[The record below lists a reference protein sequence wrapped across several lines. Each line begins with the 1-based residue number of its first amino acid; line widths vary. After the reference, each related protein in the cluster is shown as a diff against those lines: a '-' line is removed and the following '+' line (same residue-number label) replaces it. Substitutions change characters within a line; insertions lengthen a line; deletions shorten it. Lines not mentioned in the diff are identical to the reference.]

1 MILGVRAETIAIVD
15 FKRAARLFQLAGWT
29 WLGLPGQ
36 FSTRR
41 VQLRGTPPRECRLRV
56 TRVQTLKQSLVCTIQ
71 LESPERA
78 PGSPLIR
85 GDLTLAPAPNG
96 NAASRSVLSF
106 HGLTARNLADA
117 AGPAS
122 ADASRHLANA
132 YARSLLEQV
141 AGGLERDGAKLS
153 IL

>member
-56 TRVQTLKQSLVCTIQ
+56 TRVQTLRHGLVCTVR
-71 LESPERA
+71 LESPKVA
-78 PGSPLIR
+78 PGTPIIR
-85 GDLTLAPAPNG
+85 GEVTLTPDPNG
-96 NAASRSVLSF
+96 HAASRSVLSF
-106 HGLTARNLADA
+106 HGFNARNLADT

-122 ADASRHLANA
+122 AHASPHP
-132 YARSLLEQV
+132 
-141 AGGLERDGAKLS
+141 AKR
-153 IL
+153 